1 MTNRLIA
8 YLIGSVFAVLI
19 IATVSKRLI
28 RYDDATSVMLFAV
41 VVGVLNAYVLPAVR
55 VVMLPLSC
63 LTLGLFTVVLNAAV
77 FALGAALSVGI
88 TISLW
93 GAVLGAIVTSIASG
107 AVYSVIDERP
117 VVQQPMNVVAE
128 HSARE

>member
-41 VVGVLNAYVLPAVR
+41 VVGVLNAYVLPVVR
-55 VVMLPLSC
+55 IVTLPLSC
-63 LTLGLFTVVLNAAV
+63 LTLGLFTLALNSAA
-77 FALGAALSVGI
+77 FALGAALSVGV

-93 GAVLGAIVTSIASG
+93 GAVLGAIVTSVASG
-107 AVYSVIDERP
+107 AIYSVIDERP
-117 VVQQPMNVVAE
+117 AVKQTM
-128 HSARE
+128 